1 MNYRN
6 KLFTYA
12 LASVI
17 SIGLIGS
24 TAVSTFAITVHQ
36 DMHIVEDYEKLD
48 ADTQQKVDAIEATLK
63 SELAKLG
70 VTPHKHKHK
79 DSMFA
84 NLDEESKAKAYEI
97 MHKWKDGTLSHEEA
111 KAQLAKLG
119 VELPQHH
126 EKFENLDEKTK
137 AQIYVIM
144 DQVKKGTMTQEEAD
158 KKFNEL
164 GVEVPQHHGNKDK
177 FKTLDNETKEQ
188 VKELIE
194 ETKEELE
201 ELGVELSDKHLKHL
215 EKLTK

>member
-1 MNYRN
+1 MNKMNYRN

-12 LASVI
+12 LTGVL

-24 TAVSTFAITVHQ
+24 AAVSTFAITVHQ

-48 ADTQQKVDAIEATLK
+48 ADTQQKVDKIEATLR

-70 VTPHKHKHK
+70 VKPHEHKHK

-97 MHKWKDGTLSHEEA
+97 MHKWKDGTLSQEEA
-111 KAQLAKLG
+111 KEQLAKLG

-137 AQIYVIM
+137 AQVYVIM
-144 DQVKKGTMTQEEAD
+144 EQVKKGTLTKEEAD
-158 KKFNEL
+158 KKL
-164 GVEVPQHHGNKDK
+164 A
-177 FKTLDNETKEQ
+177 
-188 VKELIE
+188 
-194 ETKEELE
+194 
-201 ELGVELSDKHLKHL
+201 ELGVELPNFKYLQRFSFF
-215 EKLTK
+215 

>member
-12 LASVI
+12 LTAVL
-17 SIGLIGS
+17 SIGLIGNA
-24 TAVSTFAITVHQ
+24 AVSTFAITVHQ
-36 DMHIVEDYEKLD
+36 DMHFVEDYEKLD
-48 ADTQQKVDAIEATLK
+48 ADTQQKVDKIETTLK

-70 VTPHKHKHK
+70 IAPHKHK

-111 KAQLAKLG
+111 KVQLAKLG
-119 VELPQHH
+119 VELPKHH
-126 EKFENLDEKTK
+126 EKFEKLDEKTK
-137 AQIYVIM
+137 AQVYVIM
-144 DQVKKGTMTQEEAD
+144 EQVKKGTLTKEEAD
-158 KKFNEL
+158 KKLAKL
-164 GVEVPQHHGNKDK
+164 GVELPKHHDK
-177 FKTLDNETKEQ
+177 GGKSRDLDEETKEQ

-194 ETKEELE
+194 EAKEDLE

-215 EKLTK
+215 ENLTK